1 MITGLVGAVLAG
13 TTGQAGAA
21 SQPGIAI
28 ATSASVSSYSAGTT
42 ITYTY
47 VVLNTGSDA
56 FDNVTVT
63 DPLKGLSDIS
73 CDGGSN
79 VIPTLNAFQSTTCA
93 ATYTTTQADVDAGSL
108 SNTGMVSVQS
118 PVGNFSAQSSV
129 TLPAVRV
136 PQLSLTK
143 SASIE
148 SYSAAGTP
156 VTYTFVITNTGS
168 VTLSNVAVSDPMP
181 GLSSILCP
189 GGGSVVASLAPGA
202 SATCTA
208 TYTTTAADVSAGSIT
223 NVATATGTAPNGSSV
238 QSNGGTTV
246 PVAGSSFTCTTPTN
260 FLSQTNSNNS
270 GAPTQLYYS
279 VASNNTY
286 SWIPLGPLYH
296 KTYNALGFDPADN
309 YLYAIVTDNKKL
321 LKIDASGAATST
333 TIPGFPVIA
342 AFPNTGG
349 FDASGNYWVTSGGR
363 NMAYEIDVSTS
374 SIDSG
379 SPVTLSQTFEPNDW
393 TYTQGYF
400 WGLDGTTMYRVQL
413 PSGTVHTF
421 SVPGV
426 NSGTYGAAWTFG
438 NGNLGFSNNQTGT
451 VYEISVT
458 GASSSNPS
466 ATRVATY
473 HGPVADLINDG
484 SSCIAQPSDLSIVKT
499 GPATVVAGGT
509 ITWTLTVTNNGPGN
523 SSGFVVDDT
532 VPAGVTNVSTSTPG
546 CTVNGNDVQCA
557 EGLLDAGNT
566 FSVTLTGIAPTSVGT
581 CFVNSASAIGDES
594 DSNPDNNTSSVQTC
608 TQPAISIVKSA
619 SVPTYSSAG
628 TVITYTYVVT
638 NTSTNEALTNVTVTD
653 PMSGLSAIDCG
664 GGSPTIPALSAGAS
678 QTCTATYT
686 TTQVDVDA
694 GSITNTGTATGTP
707 PSGPDVS
714 ASSTVTIEEVPDPAI
729 SIVKSATVQSYTS
742 AGTVITYGF
751 QVTNTGNETL
761 TSVTVTDPM
770 PGLSSISCNGGTNV
784 ISTLAPGASATC
796 TATYT
801 TTQTD
806 VTAGSLSN
814 TATASGMT
822 PEGQGVS
829 AESSVTIPVV
839 GQPFTCDSPSFF
851 LSQGSPTQLFSGTES
866 SASATFSSLGPIYT
880 QTYNALGFDPLD
892 DFLYAM
898 VLSGPGAN
906 ELLQIDASGNVTSLG
921 PVSGYTAVSDQPVVG
936 TFDASGNYWI
946 VTRGTS
952 TSTAYE
958 IDVTSSPPAVIN
970 TVSLSGQFSPP
981 DWSPDD
987 GYMWGMTNGTMYRVD
1002 LGTGTVDTFGAPSG
1016 VGPGTFGADW
1026 TFGNGNLGFSNNQT
1040 GTIYQISVSNP
1051 SGPVSNPPQFNL
1063 VSTYVGPVPPQNN
1076 NDGASCI
1083 GKATDLAIAKT
1094 GPATVSAGG
1103 TITWDLTVTNEGPGN
1118 SSGFAVDDNV
1128 PPGVTN
1134 VTAPN
1139 PTPNSTQGC
1148 TVTGNDVQCA
1158 EGALPDG
1165 ASFTIVLTGIAPT
1178 TDSTC
1183 VVNTA
1188 SVVANESDPNQ
1199 ANNSSTVQTCT
1210 NSGVDLVKEADVS
1223 TFSSAGVPITYTYEV
1238 QDTGVEPLT
1247 DVTVADPMKALSTIN
1262 CGDGSDDIGTLEGGA
1277 SQTCAAMYTTTQAD
1291 VDAGSVQNVGT
1302 VTATSS
1308 TGEVSAQSSLSI
1320 PAQQDPA
1327 LDLVKS
1333 ASVSGFK
1340 KAGTPITYGYQV
1352 TNSGNVTLTDVSVD
1366 DPMPGLS
1373 PISCGNGTDEIP
1385 SLPPTATTTC
1395 TATYVT
1401 TPSDVQAGQV
1411 TNTGVAS
1418 GTDTVGN
1425 GVTSNSS
1432 SVTVPFLGVVI
1443 TSPPDLTAVLGEP
1456 FSATLTASG
1465 GQPPYKW
1472 SITEG
1477 ALPKGLKLSVS
1488 GGISGVPVVAGTK
1501 KVTIEVVAAKG
1512 KPKTATQVLTITV
1525 QPHSP

>member
-1 MITGLVGAVLAG
+1 MASIVVTGFVGTLLAS

-28 ATSASVSSYSAGTT
+28 AKSASVSSYSADTP

-47 VVLNTGSDA
+47 VVLNTGGDA

-73 CDGGSN
+73 CDGGTN
-79 VIPTLNAFQSTTCA
+79 VIPTLNAFQSAKCA
-93 ATYTTTQADVDAGSL
+93 AAYTTTQSDVDAGSL
-108 SNTGMVSVQS
+108 SNTATASVQS

-181 GLSSILCP
+181 GLSSVSCP

-296 KTYNALGFDPADN
+296 KTYNALGFDSANN
-309 YLYAIVTDNKKL
+309 YLYAIVTGSKKL
-321 LKIDASGAATST
+321 LKIDASGATTST
-333 TIPGFPVIA
+333 TIPGFSVPGT
-342 AFPNTGG
+342 FPNAGG
-349 FDASGNYWVTSGGR
+349 FDASGNYWVTSGGS
-363 NMAYEIDVSTS
+363 NQAYEIDVTTS
-374 SIDSG
+374 SIDAG

-426 NSGTYGAAWTFG
+426 SNGTYGAAWTFG
-438 NGNLGFSNNQTGT
+438 NGDLGFSNNQTGT
-451 VYEISVT
+451 VYEISLS
-458 GASSSNPS
+458 GASSSSPS

-532 VPAGVTNVSTSTPG
+532 VPAGVTNVATSTPG

-557 EGLLDAGNT
+557 EGLLATGNT
-566 FSVTLTGIAPTSVGT
+566 FSVTLTGTAPTSVGT
-581 CFVNSASAIGDES
+581 CFVNSASVIADES
-594 DSNPDNNTSSVQTC
+594 DANPDNNTSSVQTC

-619 SVPTYSSAG
+619 SVPTYTSAG

-638 NTSTNEALTNVTVTD
+638 NTSTNEALTNVTVSD

-686 TTQVDVDA
+686 TTQADVDA

-714 ASSTVTIEEVPDPAI
+714 ASSAVTIEEVPEPAI
-729 SIVKSATVQSYTS
+729 SIVKSASVQSYTS
-742 AGTVITYGF
+742 AGTGITYDF

-784 ISTLAPGASATC
+784 ISALAPGASATC

-814 TATASGMT
+814 TATASGTT
-822 PEGQGVS
+822 PEGPGVS

-839 GQPFTCDSPSFF
+839 GQPFTCDSPNFF
-851 LSQGSPTQLFSGTES
+851 LSQGSPTQLFLGTEG
-866 SASATFSSLGPIYT
+866 SASASFTAEGPIYT
-880 QTYNALGFDPLD
+880 QTYNALGYDPLN

-898 VLSGPGAN
+898 VLSVAGTN
-906 ELLQIDASGNVTSLG
+906 DLLQIDASGNVTSLG
-921 PVSGYTAVSDQPVVG
+921 PVSGYAAVAQQPVVG
-936 TFDASGNYWI
+936 SFDASGNYWI

-1051 SGPVSNPPQFNL
+1051 SGPVSNPPLFTL
-1063 VSTYVGPVPPQNN
+1063 VSAYVGPVPPQNN

-1165 ASFTIVLTGIAPT
+1165 ASFTIVLTGTAPT

-1183 VVNTA
+1183 IVNTA

-1247 DVTVADPMKALSTIN
+1247 DVTVADPMKGLSTVN
-1262 CGDGSDDIGTLEGGA
+1262 CGDGSDVIGTLGGGE
-1277 SQTCAAMYTTTQAD
+1277 SQTCAATYTTTQAD

-1302 VTATSS
+1302 VTATTS
-1308 TGEVSAQSSLSI
+1308 TGVVSAQSSLSI
-1320 PAQQDPA
+1320 PAQQNPA

-1340 KAGTPITYGYQV
+1340 KAGTPITYGYLV
-1352 TNSGNVTLTDVSVD
+1352 TNSGNVTIADASVD

-1373 PISCGNGTDEIP
+1373 PIDCGNGTD
-1385 SLPPTATTTC
+1385 
-1395 TATYVT
+1395 
-1401 TPSDVQAGQV
+1401 
-1411 TNTGVAS
+1411 
-1418 GTDTVGN
+1418 
-1425 GVTSNSS
+1425 
-1432 SVTVPFLGVVI
+1432 
-1443 TSPPDLTAVLGEP
+1443 
-1456 FSATLTASG
+1456 
-1465 GQPPYKW
+1465 
-1472 SITEG
+1472 
-1477 ALPKGLKLSVS
+1477 
-1488 GGISGVPVVAGTK
+1488 
-1501 KVTIEVVAAKG
+1501 
-1512 KPKTATQVLTITV
+1512 
-1525 QPHSP
+1525 